1 MTPIRTGSHI
11 RHHLVLGG
19 GGLLGTSMVRM
30 LASSGVNVAVPRN
43 VSWSDPETAR
53 QQLSVQIESFLAG
66 TEGRPW
72 TVHWCAGKATVRST
86 SEVAEVEKQLLDFV
100 LQNFDSHESQSSL
113 ADGTIMFTSSAGGVY
128 AGSQDPPFDEGAEPI
143 PNSPYGFAKLE
154 MERRLIEWCSRHGTR
169 LLIARVSSVYG
180 SQQDIGKAQGLLSH
194 VLRAA
199 LLRQPLTLFVPF
211 STTRN
216 YVSADDAA
224 ALILRHV
231 DEDWSGARVA
241 NICAPYNVSVATLL
255 RATELV
261 TRKRVPIR
269 QVISDA
275 SRHESLDLRVTTRFT
290 KLLSQEVRTPL
301 HVGIHKLMSHAI
313 RTLQTPDAH

>member
-1 MTPIRTGSHI
+1 
-11 RHHLVLGG
+11 
-19 GGLLGTSMVRM
+19 MVRM

-100 LQNFDSHESQSSL
+100 LQNFESHESQSNL

-216 YVSADDAA
+216 YVAADDAA

-261 TRKRVPIR
+261 TRKRVLIR

-290 KLLSQEVRTPL
+290 KLLPQEVRTPL

-313 RTLQTPDAH
+313 RTLQTPETR